1 MLLSALRLPL
11 RPYGR
16 ANVAAPTASESAAFD
31 RHAIDEIGVPQP
43 VLMEN
48 AGRSAAQVLTRLF
61 PEGTVVGVVGAGNN
75 GGDALVLLRTLA
87 TWGREVRAIV
97 VADRPTPETLLHA
110 WTVPALSDGELGDH
124 PERWSAALAGA
135 SVVVD
140 GILGTGVRG
149 APRERQARAIR
160 ALNASG
166 SPVLAI
172 DIPSGVNGDTGAVPG
187 DAVTAAVTVS
197 FGGPKLGALLHPGR
211 ARVGRLVAVEIAFPP
226 MGPDTASAELV
237 TPAWAH
243 RRSPRRPPDTHKNAV
258 GRLLVVAGRPGMGGA
273 AVLATR
279 AGLRSGAGLVQVCS
293 SPENR
298 TVLQA
303 AVPEAIFVDGD
314 AGEALEAALSQANA
328 VAVGPGLGTDS
339 WAESLLRRVLAGTS
353 APTVIDADAL
363 NLLAAGRGG
372 DVSEIAAGRPLLL
385 TPHPGEMSRLLGRPP
400 EAIAADHPGTARHA
414 AHTWG
419 CAVILK
425 GSPSL
430 VAAAEGP
437 LLVDTVGTSDLATA
451 GMGDVLTGVCG
462 GLMAQG
468 LGPRDAAAVGL
479 HLTGRSAVLAG
490 RGRALT
496 PPDVVRWL
504 PDALV
509 ETGDGDS
516 ELGLPFV
523 LFDQDPAR

>member
-1 MLLSALRLPL
+1 MSALRLPL

-16 ANVAAPTASESAAFD
+16 AHAAAPTASESAAFD
-31 RHAIDEIGVPQP
+31 RHAIDGVGVPQP

-48 AGRSAAQVLTRLF
+48 AGRSAAQVLARLF
-61 PEGTVVGVVGAGNN
+61 PAGSVVGVVGAGNN

-87 TWGREVRAIV
+87 AWGRDVRAIM
-97 VADRPTPETLLHA
+97 VADRPAPEILLHG
-110 WTVPALSDGELGDH
+110 WTVPTRTDEELGDDS
-124 PERWSAALAGA
+124 ERWQAELAGA
-135 SVVVD
+135 AVVVD

-160 ALNASG
+160 AVNSAAA
-166 SPVLAI
+166 PVLAV

-187 DAVTAAVTVS
+187 DAVHAQVTVS

-226 MGPDTASAELV
+226 MEAGSASAQLV

-243 RRSPRRPPDTHKNAV
+243 QRLPRRGLDTHKNAV
-258 GRLLVVAGRPGMGGA
+258 GRLVVVAGRPGMGGA

-279 AGLRSGAGLVQVCS
+279 AGLRAGAGLVQVCS

-303 AVPEAIFVDGD
+303 AVPEAIFVDGEAD
-314 AGEALEAALSQANA
+314 GALESALAQASA
-328 VAVGPGLGTDS
+328 VAVGPGLGTDT
-339 WAESLLRRVLAGTS
+339 WAESMLQRVLAGAA
-353 APTVIDADAL
+353 APTVVDADAL
-363 NLLAAGRGG
+363 NLLAEGRGG
-372 DVSEIAAGRPLLL
+372 DISEIAAGRPLLL
-385 TPHPGEMSRLLGRPP
+385 TPHPGEMSRLLDRSA
-400 EAIAADHPGTARHA
+400 EIISADRPGTVRAAARS
-414 AHTWG
+414 WG
-419 CAVILK
+419 CAAILK
-425 GSPSL
+425 GAPSL
-430 VAAAEGP
+430 VAGPEGP
-437 LLVDTVGTSDLATA
+437 VLVDTVGSSDLATA

-468 LGPRDAAAVGL
+468 MGPREAAAVGL

-496 PPDVVRWL
+496 PPDVIRWL
-504 PDALV
+504 PDALT